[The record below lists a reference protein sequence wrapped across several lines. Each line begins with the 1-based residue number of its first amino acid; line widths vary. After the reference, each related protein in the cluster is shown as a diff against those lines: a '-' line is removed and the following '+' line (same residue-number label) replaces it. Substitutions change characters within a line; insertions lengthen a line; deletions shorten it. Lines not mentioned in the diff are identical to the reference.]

1 MNKKIE
7 GKVFYLVSVCFY
19 IVALIH
25 IISSDA
31 SDGVIWLCLGSAFL
45 CLGVNA
51 TNKAN
56 KNGKENE
63 EKKKE

>member
-7 GKVFYLVSVCFY
+7 GKVLYLVSICFY

-31 SDGVIWLCLGSAFL
+31 SDGVIWICLGSTFL
-45 CLGVNA
+45 CLGANA
-51 TNKAN
+51 VNKAN
-56 KNGKENE
+56 RKDNKNE
-63 EKKKE
+63 EENKE